1 MRSVLPW
8 NFNQNKKVV
17 GGQEGEGS
25 CLVFTVK
32 MVIPMSGRQQR
43 TKHSAGQGMETFFFF
58 FFKRSVL
65 GGLEVLACSPDS
77 TGRPVFVG
85 GCGEKMDRYSQTLIA
100 VSLALLLLQ
109 FPFLLYNKARNCPN

>member
-8 NFNQNKKVV
+8 NFNRNKKVV
-17 GGQEGEGS
+17 GGREGEGS

-58 FFKRSVL
+58 KEVCWEGWGYLHAVLTQLVDQPLLTDVVKRWI
-65 GGLEVLACSPDS
+65 S
-77 TGRPVFVG
+77 TLRP
-85 GCGEKMDRYSQTLIA
+85 
-100 VSLALLLLQ
+100 
-109 FPFLLYNKARNCPN
+109 

>member
-17 GGQEGEGS
+17 GGREGEGS

-58 FFKRSVL
+58 FFLKKCV
-65 GGLEVLACSPDS
+65 
-77 TGRPVFVG
+77 GRVG
-85 GCGEKMDRYSQTLIA
+85 GTCMQSRLNWST
-100 VSLALLLLQ
+100 SLCW
-109 FPFLLYNKARNCPN
+109 RMW